1 MLHRALDSGVT
12 KSEAY
17 QLMAECP
24 TDMLLTAAGMIR
36 DISRPDV
43 ITYSRKVFINL
54 VNLCRDTCTYC
65 TYKKEPDDPML
76 SMLNP
81 GQVIAIAETG
91 KKFRCTEALFVT
103 GERPEQKYEQART
116 WLRSL
121 GYSSTLEY
129 IYCMS
134 ELVLE
139 KTELLPHTNAG
150 SLTKKEMAMLQD
162 TNVSLGLMLETS
174 SERLMEKGMPHEDA
188 PSKNPK
194 VRMKTLEGAGELR
207 IPITTGLLVGIG
219 ETQEEL
225 IDSLFVIRQLHEKYG
240 HIQEVIMQNFAPK
253 PETGM
258 AKFPPASPEYF
269 LRSVAMARIVMPGMN
284 IQVPPN
290 LNPDTF
296 GRYISAGIND
306 WGGISPVTIDHV
318 NPEFT
323 WPSVGLV
330 KKVTEGKG
338 RRLRARLPI
347 YPEFLKDGFIM
358 SERLQKYV
366 SLVVDTSGLVKE
378 DYYYAND

>member
-1 MLHRALDSGVT
+1 
-12 KSEAY
+12 
-17 QLMAECP
+17 MAECP

-150 SLTKKEMAMLQD
+150 SLTKKEM
-162 TNVSLGLMLETS
+162 V
-174 SERLMEKGMPHEDA
+174 K
-188 PSKNPK
+188 
-194 VRMKTLEGAGELR
+194 
-207 IPITTGLLVGIG
+207 
-219 ETQEEL
+219 
-225 IDSLFVIRQLHEKYG
+225 
-240 HIQEVIMQNFAPK
+240 IQ
-253 PETGM
+253 
-258 AKFPPASPEYF
+258 
-269 LRSVAMARIVMPGMN
+269 R
-284 IQVPPN
+284 
-290 LNPDTF
+290 
-296 GRYISAGIND
+296 
-306 WGGISPVTIDHV
+306 
-318 NPEFT
+318 
-323 WPSVGLV
+323 
-330 KKVTEGKG
+330 
-338 RRLRARLPI
+338 
-347 YPEFLKDGFIM
+347 
-358 SERLQKYV
+358 
-366 SLVVDTSGLVKE
+366 
-378 DYYYAND
+378 